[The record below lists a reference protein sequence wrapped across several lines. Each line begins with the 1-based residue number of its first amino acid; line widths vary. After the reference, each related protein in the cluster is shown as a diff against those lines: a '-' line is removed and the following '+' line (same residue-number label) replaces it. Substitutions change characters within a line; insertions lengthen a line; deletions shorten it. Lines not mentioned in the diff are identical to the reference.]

1 MAATRLIVRS
11 AKYAE
16 PSNDEPGSLIA
27 HLHFGG
33 AEFEVEALD
42 SIGVRQ
48 CGLFNPGARITIEL
62 PLAPVQS
69 KPE

>member
-1 MAATRLIVRS
+1 MTVLS

-16 PSNDEPGSLIA
+16 PSGNEPGALIA
-27 HLHFGG
+27 CVQFGG

-42 SIGVRQ
+42 SIVVRQ

-62 PLAPVQS
+62 PPAPVQS